1 MTKAR
6 RLKDNLLEVDF
17 MRSTVLALISLGFL
31 SACQTNAIG
40 FRGSEFWLAT
50 APDSD
55 VRPYFE
61 GICLDK
67 GYSLDTREMDAC
79 IRARPIP
86 RSTRSSSSSVGKS
99 AEAKR
104 LDKLERERSF
114 EKAMQRTNCIMS
126 GGMWNGSSCF

>member
-1 MTKAR
+1 
-6 RLKDNLLEVDF
+6 
-17 MRSTVLALISLGFL
+17 MRFIILTLVSFGFL

-67 GYSLDTREMDAC
+67 GYSLDTREMEAC

-86 RSTRSSSSSVGKS
+86 RSTKSSFNSYGNSSTS
-99 AEAKR
+99 ER

-114 EKAMQRTNCIMS
+114 EKAMQRSNCIMS
-126 GGMWNGSSCF
+126 GRMWNGSSCF